1 MAGAVIHRFAYDDLR
16 RFAVALGTA
25 AGFVPARSAALAA
38 HLLWFDAAGAPSLGI
53 ATLETWLTAI
63 DERRVDPLATGRV
76 ARERSSVADLDGEN
90 SVPLLVLERAA
101 ELAVEKARD
110 SGVGLVRVVG
120 IEPAA
125 SAAPIAAGIA
135 IGPMAAWVIGP
146 GGAWS
151 LALPTAAGLPLVV
164 DPGLPAAAASE
175 KPAPADAAGGRNSA
189 QARAAS
195 SRRHDRNAA
204 PDFPEGMRLA
214 AEVLVP
220 EGGWLVAAL
229 AGTGPESLSA
239 WHERVAR
246 VRERSA
252 VEDAG
257 TRLHVL
263 DPEGWEAR
271 RRRLWQEGVE
281 VASTAWKPL
290 VRRARGPAIEPP
302 APLDC
307 ELEKESIPKNR

>member
-1 MAGAVIHRFAYDDLR
+1 MAGAVIHRFVYDDLR

-25 AGFVPARSAALAA
+25 AGLAPARSAALAA
-38 HLLWFDAAGAPSLGI
+38 HLLWFDAAGAPTLGI
-53 ATLETWLTAI
+53 ATLDTWLTAI
-63 DERRVDPLATGRV
+63 DERRVNPSTIGRV
-76 ARERSSVADLDGEN
+76 ARERSSLAELDGEN
-90 SVPLLVLERAA
+90 GLPLLVLERAA

-110 SGVGLVRVVG
+110 SGMGLVRVVG

-135 IGPMAAWVIGP
+135 IGPMAAWVLGP
-146 GGAWS
+146 DGTWS

-164 DPGLPAAAASE
+164 DPGLSAAAASG
-175 KPAPADAAGGRNSA
+175 KPASADAAGGRASGQTQTQT
-189 QARAAS
+189 QARGAS
-195 SRRHDRNAA
+195 GRRHERNPA

-229 AGTGPESLSA
+229 AGSGPESLSA

-246 VRERSA
+246 ARERSA
-252 VEDAG
+252 ATDAG
-257 TRLHVL
+257 ARLHVL

-281 VASTAWKPL
+281 VASPAWKPL
-290 VRRARGPAIEPP
+290 VQRARGPAIEPP
-302 APLDC
+302 APLD
-307 ELEKESIPKNR
+307 

>member
-25 AGFVPARSAALAA
+25 AGLAPARSGAMAA

-53 ATLETWLTAI
+53 ATLDTWLTSI
-63 DERRVDPLATGRV
+63 DERRVDASATGRITG
-76 ARERSSVADLDGEN
+76 ERSAAADLDGEN
-90 SVPLLVLERAA
+90 GLPLLVLERAA
-101 ELAVEKARD
+101 EVAVEKARD

-120 IEPAA
+120 IAPAA

-135 IGPMAAWVIGP
+135 IGPMTAWVLGP

-164 DPGLPAAAASE
+164 DPGLPAAEARASG
-175 KPAPADAAGGRNSA
+175 KPASADPAGGRASA
-189 QARAAS
+189 QTRARAPA
-195 SRRHDRNAA
+195 SRRPERTPA

-229 AGTGPESLSA
+229 AGTGPDSLSA
-239 WHERVAR
+239 WHERVATA
-246 VRERSA
+246 RERSA
-252 VEDAG
+252 AAAADAG
-257 TRLHVL
+257 ARRHVL

-281 VASTAWKPL
+281 VASPAWKPL
-290 VRRARGPAIEPP
+290 VRRASGPAIEPP
-302 APLDC
+302 APLD
-307 ELEKESIPKNR
+307 